1 MSEDA
6 QMKLR
11 LPPEL
16 KDQIEER
23 ARDNKRTMNGE
34 IVHIIENAI
43 ASESAQYFSW
53 QRFSSMSEA
62 NCVDQLNQY
71 LRENPETK
79 VQSVSI
85 VNTGKIFSLY
95 VFIRAK
101 RPKRLL

>member
-43 ASESAQYFSW
+43 TSESAQYFSW

-71 LRENPETK
+71 LRENPEAK